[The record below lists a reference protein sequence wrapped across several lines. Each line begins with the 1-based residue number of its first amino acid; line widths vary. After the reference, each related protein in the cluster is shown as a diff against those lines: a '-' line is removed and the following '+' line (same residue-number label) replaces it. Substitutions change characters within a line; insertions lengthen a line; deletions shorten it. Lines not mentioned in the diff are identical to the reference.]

1 MASVYK
7 KSGRWWLRFKGA
19 DGRWARRAR
28 KSHHEG
34 PPRDSKRSNA
44 SGSRG
49 SSVKAWLRTTTTAG
63 ARSNVT
69 SRRRHQCRHPAQQ
82 LDGLQR
88 QDFAAAWKRTLEA
101 VCEAFTPR
109 GQELKQ
115 ADHDPRQD
123 CYQFVTGSHFPKKTR
138 PLTVPRTPG
147 RSGASKSRGDWI

>member
-1 MASVYK
+1 MGGVKKKGDGGWRGSRGAEGRGAGRPK
-7 KSGRWWLRFKGA
+7 KSP
-19 DGRWARRAR
+19 
-28 KSHHEG
+28 HEA
-34 PPRDSKRSNA
+34 PPRDSKRSTA
-44 SGSRG
+44 GGSRG
-49 SSVKAWLRTTTTAG
+49 SSVKAWLRATTTAG

-115 ADHDPRQD
+115 ADHDPRED
-123 CYQFVTGSHFPKKTR
+123 CYPFVTGSHFPKKTR